1 MISDALTT
9 VRQRIAEA
17 ARQFA
22 RAPDSIQLLAAS
34 KTRPVADIVTA
45 IKNEQTCFGENY
57 LQEALP
63 KIDALRNYP
72 LQWHFIG
79 PLQSNKTRVIAESF
93 DWVQSLDKLKHAQ
106 RLNAQRPTHLPPL
119 YVCIQVNISDEPQ
132 KSGVQLTELPTF
144 AQAITELPRL
154 RLRGLMALPAPCA
167 EFNQQRIP
175 FSKLHTAYQQLQ
187 DSGLTLDTL
196 SMGMT
201 NDMEAAIAE
210 GATLV
215 RIGTA
220 IFGERE
226 RGSLQGERGSL
237 QGERKNV

>member
-22 RAPDSIQLLAAS
+22 RAPDSIQLLAVS

-45 IKNEQTCFGENY
+45 IESGQRCFGESY
-57 LQEALP
+57 LQEAIS
-63 KIDALRNYP
+63 KIGALRNYP

-79 PLQSNKTRVIAESF
+79 PLQSNKTRLIAEHF
-93 DWVQSLDKLKHAQ
+93 DWVQSLDNEKHAV

-119 YVCIQVNISDEPQ
+119 NVCIQVNISNEPQ
-132 KSGVQLTELPTF
+132 KSGIRLTELPTL
-144 AQAITELPRL
+144 AQAIAELPRL

-167 EFNQQRIP
+167 DFNQQRLP
-175 FSKLHTAYQQLQ
+175 FRALHTAYQQLQ
-187 DSGLTLDTL
+187 ASGLALDTL

-201 NDMEAAIAE
+201 NDLAAAIAE

-226 RGSLQGERGSL
+226 RG
-237 QGERKNV
+237 

>member
-22 RAPDSIQLLAAS
+22 RAPDSIQLLAVS

-45 IKNEQTCFGENY
+45 IESGQTCFGESY
-57 LQEALP
+57 LQEAIS
-63 KIDALRNYP
+63 KIGALRNYP

-79 PLQSNKTRVIAESF
+79 PLQSNKTRLIAEHF
-93 DWVQSLDKLKHAQ
+93 DWVQSLYNEKHAV

-119 YVCIQVNISDEPQ
+119 NVCIQVNISNEPQ
-132 KSGVQLTELPTF
+132 KSGIPLTELPTL
-144 AQAITELPRL
+144 AQAIAELPRL
-154 RLRGLMALPAPCA
+154 RLRGLMTLPARCA
-167 EFNQQRIP
+167 DFNQQRLP
-175 FSKLHTAYQQLQ
+175 FRALHNAYQQLQ
-187 DSGLTLDTL
+187 ASGLALDTL

-201 NDMEAAIAE
+201 NDLAAAIAE

-226 RGSLQGERGSL
+226 RG
-237 QGERKNV
+237 